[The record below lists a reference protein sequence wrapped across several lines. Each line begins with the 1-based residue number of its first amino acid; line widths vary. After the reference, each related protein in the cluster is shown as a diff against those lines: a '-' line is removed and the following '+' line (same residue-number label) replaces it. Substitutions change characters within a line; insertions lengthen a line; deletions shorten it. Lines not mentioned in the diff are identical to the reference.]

1 MKLIVKISI
10 NKNQNQNRN
19 QNQLK
24 KNCRDTN
31 RM

>member
-24 KNCRDTN
+24 KNCRETN